1 MNKKRFCILIILG
14 LFWSCIDP
22 IDIAVQDDGSRLVVF
37 AEITNEAAPYHI
49 DLSRTSNYDA
59 NNNPKVTGAIVRVI
73 NSDKEEF
80 IFVEQKPGIYSS
92 CPAEF
97 VAEVGQSYQ
106 LRIQTADEKVY
117 ESEVEIIRPSG
128 TIDSLYYDIYDRQT
142 MIGDVLR
149 PEKGLRFFC
158 DFMDNAEEDFFR
170 VDWEGTYMFQASPY
184 DTENTFCWNTEFSK
198 FDINLYHDKYSNNS
212 LNRNFEITFL
222 KNGFRF
228 KEDYSFK
235 VKLKS
240 MSEGGYRFWNL
251 IKQQYENDGSIFAA
265 LPAQINSNIK
275 CISNPEEKVLGYFFA
290 SAVASQRIRI
300 SPFTIPG
307 NIDATLPCRKFR
319 PTDPLQEYCY
329 DCSKFENSINEPPVY
344 W

>member
-1 MNKKRFCILIILG
+1 MLLG
-14 LFWSCIDP
+14 LLWSCIDP
-22 IDIAVQDDGSRLVVF
+22 IDISVKDDGSRLVVF
-37 AEITNEAAPYHI
+37 AEITTEAEPYYI

-59 NNNPKVTGAIVRVI
+59 NNNPKVSGAIVSVV
-73 NSDKEEF
+73 NSENDEF
-80 IFVEQKPGIYSS
+80 IFTEQKPGVYSS

-97 VAEVGQSYQ
+97 VAEVGQTYQ
-106 LRIQTADEKVY
+106 LKIHTADEKVY
-117 ESEVEIIRPSG
+117 ESEIETMRPTG
-128 TIDSLYYDIYDRQT
+128 TIDSLYYEVYDRPT
-142 MIGDVLR
+142 MIGDVIR

-158 DFMDNAEEDFFR
+158 DFKDNPEEEYCR
-170 VDWEGTYMFQASPY
+170 VDWEGTYKFQASPY
-184 DTENTFCWNTEFSK
+184 DTENTYCWNTEFSK
-198 FDINLYHDKYSNNS
+198 FDINLYNDRYSNNS

-275 CISNPEEKVLGYFFA
+275 CISDPNEKVLGYFFA
-290 SAVASQRIRI
+290 SAVAFQRIRI
-300 SPFTIPG
+300 SSYAIPG
-307 NIDATLPCRKFR
+307 TVTSSLPCVKFR

-329 DCSKFENSINEPPVY
+329 DCSKFENSVNEAPVY